1 MKYSIKTKL
10 LTLVAFA
17 FLITVIGVIG
27 LTVYLSADIA
37 REVVQVV
44 NTGQVEVYSQR
55 LSGISGEIE
64 QTQRSL
70 QATINDTGLA
80 GTEIA
85 KTYEADAK
93 ANILNDL
100 AKRYYEQKP
109 KSMDVFPFIV
119 DSQAAIIMHPLLKKD
134 DEILRQIGF
143 VELMAKARDNVFQY
157 QQNNITQWVFLKKF
171 EPWGWTVCYAVP
183 DNLRYEG
190 VYKVN
195 NLLSSMRNQLAIM
208 IIALAIAVM
217 LSLTWFIS
225 HFVTKPLAEVIG
237 GLNEGSD
244 QVASTAFEVSSASQT
259 LAEGSSEQAASIEET
274 SASLEEMSSMIKKNA
289 HNSGHAHALMKEAA
303 VGVQTAS
310 VSMCELI
317 SSMSE
322 ILKASDETSKI
333 IKTIDEI
340 AFQTNLLALNAAV
353 EAARAGQAGAGFAVV
368 ADEVRNLAL
377 RAAEA
382 AKTTA
387 NLIKGTSNKVREG
400 SEHVNQ
406 SNAVFSSVA
415 ESISKIRDLISEIA
429 AASSEQAKGIEHVS
443 IAVSEMD
450 KITLQNAAAAEE
462 SASAAEEMN
471 AQAEQMKSMID
482 ELVAIVGGS
491 TTTMLQSHLN
501 AIRHPNPQA
510 TVYVRHSPDK
520 ALAAVKKTAKV
531 KALPLHRLRK
541 VISS

>member
-1 MKYSIKTKL
+1 M
-10 LTLVAFA
+10 VAFA
-17 FLITVIGVIG
+17 FLITVIGVIS
-27 LTVYLSADIA
+27 LTVYLSANIA
-37 REVVQVV
+37 REVVHVV

-93 ANILNDL
+93 TNILKEL
-100 AKRYYEQKP
+100 TKRYYERKP

-119 DSQAAIIMHPLLKKD
+119 DSQAAIIMHPFLQKN

-143 VELMAKARDNVFQY
+143 VELMAKAKDNVFHY

-195 NLLSSMRNQLAIM
+195 NLLSSMRNQLAIV
-208 IIALAIAVM
+208 IIALAIVVL

-225 HFVTKPLAEVIG
+225 HFVTKPLTEVIG

-259 LAEGSSEQAASIEET
+259 LAEGSTEQAASIEKT
-274 SASLEEMSSMIKKNA
+274 SASLEEMSSMIKQNA
-289 HNSGHAHALMKEAA
+289 HNSGQAHSLMKEAA
-303 VGVQTAS
+303 VSVQTAS
-310 VSMCELI
+310 VSMYELI
-317 SSMSE
+317 SSMSQ

-415 ESISKIRDLISEIA
+415 DSISKIRDLISEIA
-429 AASSEQAKGIEHVS
+429 AASSEQAKGIEQVS

-450 KITLQNAAAAEE
+450 KITLQNAASAEE

-491 TTTMLQSHLN
+491 ATMLQRHSN
-501 AIRHPNPQA
+501 AIVRPNPQA
-510 TVYVRHSPDK
+510 TVYVRHSPYK
-520 ALAAVKKTAKV
+520 VLAAVEKPAKA

>member
-1 MKYSIKTKL
+1 M
-10 LTLVAFA
+10 VAFA

-44 NTGQVEVYSQR
+44 NTGQIEVYSQR

-93 ANILNDL
+93 TNILKEL
-100 AKRYYEQKP
+100 TKRYYERKP

-119 DSQAAIIMHPLLKKD
+119 DSQAAIIMHPFLQKN

-143 VELMAKARDNVFQY
+143 VELMAKAKDNLFHY
-157 QQNNITQWVFLKKF
+157 QQNNMTQWIFLKKF

-195 NLLSSMRNQLAIM
+195 NLLSSMRNQLAIV
-208 IIALAIAVM
+208 IIALAIVVL

-225 HFVTKPLAEVIG
+225 HFVTKPLTEVIG

-259 LAEGSSEQAASIEET
+259 LAEGSTEQAASIEKT
-274 SASLEEMSSMIKKNA
+274 SASLEEMSSMIKQNA
-289 HNSGHAHALMKEAA
+289 HNSGQAHSLMKEAA
-303 VGVQTAS
+303 VSVQTAS
-310 VSMCELI
+310 VSMYELI
-317 SSMSE
+317 SSMSQ

-400 SEHVNQ
+400 SGHVNQ
-406 SNAVFSSVA
+406 SNAVFSSVDGYDWLF
-415 ESISKIRDLISEIA
+415 S
-429 AASSEQAKGIEHVS
+429 
-443 IAVSEMD
+443 
-450 KITLQNAAAAEE
+450 
-462 SASAAEEMN
+462 
-471 AQAEQMKSMID
+471 
-482 ELVAIVGGS
+482 
-491 TTTMLQSHLN
+491 
-501 AIRHPNPQA
+501 
-510 TVYVRHSPDK
+510 
-520 ALAAVKKTAKV
+520 
-531 KALPLHRLRK
+531 
-541 VISS
+541 